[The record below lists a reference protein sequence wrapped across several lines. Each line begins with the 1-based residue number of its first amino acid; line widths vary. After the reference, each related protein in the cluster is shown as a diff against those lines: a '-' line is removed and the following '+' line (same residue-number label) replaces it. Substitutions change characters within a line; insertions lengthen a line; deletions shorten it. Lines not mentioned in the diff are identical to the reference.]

1 MPWWLIQP
9 IMIPELSVVM
19 PAYNEEAILPSSL
32 AEAFQSLDAIAK
44 TWELIVVD
52 DGSTDQTA
60 TILRELCVNEPR
72 LRVLTQPTNL
82 GYSAAL
88 IRGFAAC
95 QYEALFYTDADAQ
108 FDLHEIAL
116 AYPLLSNAEMVAG
129 WRRRR
134 RDPWIRRFA
143 SAVFNRLQQVVLGA
157 RAKDVDCAFK
167 LFRRSFFQRVQLSSQ
182 GFLIDAEIYARAAQV
197 GLRVVQL
204 PVTHR
209 ARTAGRS
216 SVRPITVFRTLVE
229 LGRLRSS
236 IRSTRARAT
245 EVRLETTGT
254 SR

>member
-1 MPWWLIQP
+1 
-9 IMIPELSVVM
+9 MIPELSVVM
-19 PAYNEEAILPSSL
+19 PAYNEEAVLPSSL
-32 AEAFQSLDAIAK
+32 AEAFQALDTIAES
-44 TWELIVVD
+44 WELVVVD

-60 TILRELCVNEPR
+60 PVLRELSAREPR
-72 LRVLTQPTNL
+72 LRVLTQPRNL

-95 QYEALFYTDADAQ
+95 QYEAIFYTDADAQ
-108 FDLHEIAL
+108 FDLREIAL

-129 WRRRR
+129 WRRQR

-143 SAVFNRLQQVVLGA
+143 SAFFNRLQRAVLGA

-167 LFRRSFFQRVQLSSQ
+167 LFRRSFFQRIQLSSR
-182 GFLIDAEIYARAAQV
+182 GFLIDAEMYARAARA

-216 SVRPITVFRTLVE
+216 SVRPSTVIRTLVE
-229 LGRLRSS
+229 LGRLRGSL
-236 IRSTRARAT
+236 RSTHRQT
-245 EVRLETTGT
+245 PTVPLETTGT
-254 SR
+254 YR